1 MKKINR
7 ILAVFLT
14 LTLFVVGMASALN
27 VSAAEAYVCDITIN
41 KTKSGC
47 FEYMAYD
54 LTNKSFYRLETEAK
68 ATWSP
73 DWPGHF
79 VPGKSIYA
87 VSKSERD
94 GALVDLMCNL
104 NDNWGAAVVFTAPKD
119 GKFNFV
125 AELVKFS
132 GVDVNG
138 LVCYVDVMLVKAS
151 DGTVLMKEEKV
162 DYAEIK
168 WVKKNVELAEGE
180 MVYILVAPNAA
191 STKPSS
197 QNVALVSLIV
207 NETVQQSSQITTNPD
222 NTTKPDTTTKPDQ
235 TTKPD
240 TTTSPDNTGDIQG
253 NNGGEESP
261 FKINPIVIASI
272 AGGVIILAS
281 IVTVVIL
288 NAKNKKK

>member
-104 NDNWGAAVVFTAPKD
+104 NDNWGAAVVFTAPND
-119 GKFNFV
+119 GKFNVV
-125 AELVKFS
+125 AELKK
-132 GVDVNG
+132 
-138 LVCYVDVMLVKAS
+138 LYAS
-151 DGTVLMKEEKV
+151 DASGTSSVDFMLIKGSTGEVLLKEEKV
-162 DYAEIK
+162 DQGEVK
-168 WVKKNVELAEGE
+168 WVKKNVELLQGE
-180 MVYILVAPNAA
+180 QVFIIVVLNSDATRSGGHN
-191 STKPSS
+191 
-197 QNVALVSLIV
+197 VSLRSLLV
-207 NETVQQSSQITTNPD
+207 NETVEQSTTPIP
-222 NTTKPDTTTKPDQ
+222 TKPAETTPDPDDTTVPENI
-235 TTKPD
+235 
-240 TTTSPDNTGDIQG
+240 DNGSSEKIDPVVIIACV
-253 NNGGEESP
+253 GGALVVVAVV
-261 FKINPIVIASI
+261 IVI
-272 AGGVIILAS
+272 
-281 IVTVVIL
+281 VV
-288 NAKNKKK
+288 AAKKKSKK